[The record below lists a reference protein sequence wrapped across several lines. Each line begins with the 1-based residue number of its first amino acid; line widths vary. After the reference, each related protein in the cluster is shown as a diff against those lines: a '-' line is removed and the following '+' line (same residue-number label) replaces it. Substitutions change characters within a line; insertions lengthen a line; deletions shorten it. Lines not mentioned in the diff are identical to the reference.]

1 MRATPRAAA
10 ERLARFEA
18 DAADTNRLDPCIA
31 ARVKIARAHQ
41 VAIPFLPW
49 FHSALGEEEALY
61 LTWEGGR
68 RLVTVPPL
76 PEGSFYDFL

>member
-41 VAIPFLPW
+41 VALPGIPFLPC
-49 FHSALGEEEALY
+49 FH
-61 LTWEGGR
+61 
-68 RLVTVPPL
+68 VPIIFNPL
-76 PEGSFYDFL
+76 F